1 MPYEIRQ
8 ETRMIDG
15 KKIERD
21 CVYKK
26 DTGEL
31 VGCTDRGKG
40 DEYVAAIYA
49 NEAKSFV
56 IKPDGDGL
64 RLMVIRSSNAY
75 RDREKEIVRQKALQG
90 YVDTAWKDNKFVG
103 DNPLLVWHAGDPI
116 GDIIHAEMI
125 GPFLLEVARERPNA
139 VINIAKDGE
148 PRIETT
154 VEVVWDALEKE
165 TDLGASIQFGYVT
178 SDREDGEYEV
188 IEKLETSVLPRWA
201 AANYITDSEI
211 VRRSVND

>member
-1 MPYEIRQ
+1 MLNGV
-8 ETRMIDG
+8 IDAQSY
-15 KKIERD
+15 I
-21 CVYKK
+21 V
-26 DTGEL
+26 
-31 VGCTDRGKG
+31 
-40 DEYVAAIYA
+40 
-49 NEAKSFV
+49 KSA
-56 IKPDGDGL
+56 DDGL

-75 RDREKEIVRQKALQG
+75 QDREKEIVRQKALQG
-90 YVDTAWKDNKFVG
+90 YVDTCWKDNEFVG

-116 GDIIHAEMI
+116 GDIIYADTV

-139 VINIAKDGE
+139 VVNLARGGE

-154 VEVVWDALEKE
+154 VKAVWDALETE
-165 TDLGASIQFGYVT
+165 EDLGASIQFGYVT

>member
-8 ETRMIDG
+8 ETRVIDG
-15 KKIERD
+15 RKTERD

-31 VGCTDRGKG
+31 VGCTDRGNG
-40 DEYVAAIYA
+40 EEYVSAIYA

-56 IKPDGDGL
+56 IKAEGDGL

-75 RDREKEIVRQKALQG
+75 RDREQEIVRKKALQG
-90 YVDTAWKDNKFVG
+90 YVDACWKDNEFAG

-116 GDIIHAEMI
+116 GDIIYAEMI

-139 VINIAKDGE
+139 VVNLAGYGE
-148 PRIETT
+148 PRIGTT
-154 VEVVWDALEKE
+154 VKAVWDALEQE
-165 TDLGASIQFGYVT
+165 DDLGASIQFGYVT